1 MNIAKQDWH
10 WQFND
15 SVNRLEVCSSEST
28 CYQTN
33 LRKSQLSGDALR
45 KQSLAIDDL
54 AFLHATYESMV
65 EQCGKN
71 DETALLLAIS
81 AASARKFF
89 KPALPQSWFF
99 LPSSAVL
106 TISEQMLIEL
116 DTPIES
122 GIFLTIETNETTSLL
137 MSINDELAL
146 TEHKTLAAGHIIR
159 VMNDRIARYA
169 SNSAIESSRKLL
181 TA

>member
-1 MNIAKQDWH
+1 MNIAKQEWH
-10 WQFND
+10 WQFNEET
-15 SVNRLEVCSSEST
+15 NRLEVCSMEDT

-33 LRKSQLSGDALR
+33 LRKSQLTGDALR
-45 KQSLAIDDL
+45 SQPLAIDDL

-65 EQCGKN
+65 EYCGK
-71 DETALLLAIS
+71 DEHIALSLAIN

-106 TISEQMLIEL
+106 TISEQMLVEL
-116 DTPIES
+116 DTALES
-122 GIFLTIETNETTSLL
+122 GIFFTIETNDTTSLV
-137 MSINDELAL
+137 MSVNDKLAL
-146 TEHKTLAAGHIIR
+146 TEHKTLLAGQVIR

-169 SNSAIESSRKLL
+169 SSSAIENSRRLMS
-181 TA
+181 A